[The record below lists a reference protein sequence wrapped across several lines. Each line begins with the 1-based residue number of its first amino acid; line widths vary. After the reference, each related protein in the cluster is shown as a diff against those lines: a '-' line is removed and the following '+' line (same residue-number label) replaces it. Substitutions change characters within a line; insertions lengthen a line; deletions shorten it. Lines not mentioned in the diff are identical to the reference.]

1 MNTIRLTKSQIAQL
15 TVNEKRASYK
25 TNPIIDSPSKVYE
38 QVKYY
43 GRLNQEHFVVMTLD
57 SANRMIDLHEVTVG
71 TLTASLVHP
80 REVFKPAIDDV
91 AASIIVIHNHPSG
104 SLTPSTADLQVTQ
117 RLEEVGDLIGIK
129 LNDHLIVTEDS
140 FASII

>member
-38 QVKYY
+38 QVKHY
-43 GRLNQEHFVVMTLD
+43 GKLDQEHFVVITLD
-57 SANRMIDLHEVTVG
+57 GANRMIDLHEVTVG

-80 REVFKPAIDDV
+80 REVFKPAIDDM
-91 AASIIVIHNHPSG
+91 AASIIVTHNHPSG

-117 RLEEVGDLIGIK
+117 RLEDAGHILGIK

-140 FASII
+140 FASI